1 LAGGLVLTAAVCA
14 QTRRFGVQKH
24 LRIETTLLD
33 NLLDALRSKLD
44 VNIALLAAVVGLF
57 NSSSEVNRQ
66 QFSTFFETV
75 SLNTTQ
81 LKGVQGMGFARW
93 IPADQLQSYESRIRS
108 EGFPTFTVLPPGPR
122 AHYSAIEFLEPFN
135 WRNQRAFGFDMFSEP
150 VRRQAMQRAR
160 HTGNA
165 TLGLWSAIPWPN
177 PDGQQR
183 LHPAHRLPPFR
194 NQGATHQPA
203 QVRASRQRLL
213 PADVG

>member
-33 NLLDALRSKLD
+33 N
-44 VNIALLAAVVGLF
+44 VVGLF
-57 NSSSEVNRQ
+57 NSSSEVDRQ
-66 QFSTFFETV
+66 QFSTVFETV
-75 SLNTTQ
+75 SLHTTQ

-165 TLGLWSAIPWPN
+165 TLGLWSAIPKAGS
-177 PDGQQR
+177 DGQQR
-183 LHPAHRLPPFR
+183 LHPAHPLPPFR

>member
-1 LAGGLVLTAAVCA
+1 MAGGLVLTAAVCA

-33 NLLDALRSKLD
+33 NVLDALRSKLN

-165 TLGLWSAIPWPN
+165 NWCRKPRKTCNEACLFICRSLPIGGKCKRSLHKPYWAGPIPPY
-177 PDGQQR
+177 
-183 LHPAHRLPPFR
+183 
-194 NQGATHQPA
+194 
-203 QVRASRQRLL
+203 ASTMW
-213 PADVG
+213 